1 MPDPRRG
8 RVHPGDGRGVAAR
21 RADANPAGE
30 CAHGRGA
37 GGPACVAGPV
47 AGAGAESEACQ
58 PGGGLVRRRSAGRAL
73 PGQAGGGAPGQADRA
88 AAVVGCRAG
97 AGERPSDFRR
107 RSPRL
112 WRHAV
117 RRQRAAGHPRTEGA
131 WAGGDAVSLHLHGRA
146 GGQCSARSVWR
157 RAAGAASLAR
167 ASSGRGRTGGGGAD
181 RQPVR
186 PGERVG
192 PEAHGAALCPDR
204 AGGGGGRPADRL
216 GDGGADMDAR
226 RSGRL
231 SGG

>member
-73 PGQAGGGAPGQADRA
+73 PRRAGGGAPGQADRA
-88 AAVVGCRAG
+88 AAVVGGGAG
-97 AGERPSDFRR
+97 AGERLSDLRCGRPSG
-107 RSPRL
+107 L

-117 RRQRAAGHPRTEGA
+117 RRQRAAGDPRTKGA
-131 WAGGDAVSLHLHGRA
+131 RAGGDAISLHLHGRA

-167 ASSGRGRTGGGGAD
+167 ASSGRGRTGGGGA
-181 RQPVR
+181 
-186 PGERVG
+186 
-192 PEAHGAALCPDR
+192 
-204 AGGGGGRPADRL
+204 GGGSVRTV
-216 GDGGADMDAR
+216 GA
-226 RSGRL
+226 
-231 SGG
+231 SGGWRCIMRGSRGRKAPTAC